1 MSGEV
6 FLTPYA
12 RVLGITVLE
21 ERTESGAPI
30 LAIAFG
36 QQIEGRP
43 GVLHGGA
50 IGGLLET
57 AGYAALAHTLRE
69 RSEERRLK
77 PINVTVQFLS
87 SGKPK
92 VTHAEGRIVRLGRRV
107 ANIAVEAWQDDRER
121 PIATAVMNVMVVEAD

>member
-1 MSGEV
+1 MNAAAGT
-6 FLTPYA
+6 LTPYA
-12 RVLGITVLE
+12 MALGITVAE
-21 ERTESGAPI
+21 EADEGGAPV

-57 AGYAALAHTLRE
+57 AGYAALAHALRA
-69 RSEERRLK
+69 RQEERRLK

-92 VTHAEGRIVRLGRRV
+92 VTYARGRIVRLGRRV

-121 PIATAVMNVMVVEAD
+121 PIATAVMNVMLSAR